1 MYYCLRDRTVGIN
14 HSTECYVMCH
24 RESGSVVR
32 KWCIDRLHTVEGRD
46 TLLEK
51 YMGSMRL
58 C

>member
-1 MYYCLRDRTVGIN
+1 
-14 HSTECYVMCH
+14 MCH

-32 KWCIDRLHTVEGRD
+32 KWCIDRLQMVEGRD
-46 TLLEK
+46 TLLER